1 MAAMSTT
8 TQEQT
13 MTTPANPHS
22 WSNAV
27 EDAQR
32 AASEAFQ
39 YAYDNALPISDG
51 AEWDAAYE
59 WADGSAWHIYSGRV
73 RSLWADNLHIQ
84 EGEYSPIYQE
94 LLANDADIDT
104 RIRLC
109 VYIAIAKVFADKWTE
124 HADLERAA

>member
-1 MAAMSTT
+1 MTTT

-13 MTTPANPHS
+13 MTQPVNPHS
-22 WSNAV
+22 WLTAV

-39 YAYDNALPISDG
+39 YAYDNALPIGDG

-73 RSLWADNLHIQ
+73 RSLWADNLHIR
-84 EGEYSPIYQE
+84 EGEYSPIYEE

-109 VYIAIAKVFADKWTE
+109 VYIAIAKVFADKWMDY
-124 HADLERAA
+124 ADLEDAA